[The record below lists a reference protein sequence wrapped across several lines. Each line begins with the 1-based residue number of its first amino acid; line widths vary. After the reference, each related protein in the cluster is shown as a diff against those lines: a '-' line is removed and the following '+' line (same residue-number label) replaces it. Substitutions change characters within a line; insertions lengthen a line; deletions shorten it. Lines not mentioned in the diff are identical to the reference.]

1 MIPEIGHLLLIGAL
15 VVTFIGG
22 CLPIYEFFSKKYYSQ
37 SYVRPFSILT
47 AFLVLGSLICL
58 IYSFLVDDFS
68 VAYVAT
74 NSNTLL
80 PNYYKFAATWGAHE
94 GSLVLWVLCLSL
106 WLVGYM
112 FSKRDVNDPFSSIT
126 FAIMNQVIFA
136 FVLFTLFTS
145 NPFERLL
152 PFSPLEG
159 GDLNPSLQDFAFTIH
174 PPLLYLGYS
183 GLALPFSLAIAAMI
197 TNNIDSLW
205 ARNARPWSLLSCA
218 FLTLGIGLGSWWA
231 YYELGW
237 GGWWF
242 WDPVENAAFVPWLIS
257 IALFHSLIVTERR
270 GVFKNWSL
278 LLSILSF
285 AASLLGTF
293 LVRSGVLT
301 SVHAFALDPERGL
314 FILGIF
320 TYFVFGALL
329 IYSLKNTKT
338 QSESTYSLTS
348 VEFGFLLNNLLLVVL
363 AISIMFGTIF
373 PLLYEA
379 YTNGDQVSVG
389 PPYFNVLILPFAIG
403 LGFLQG
409 IGLFLGWSDTKD
421 FKFVNRLLIETL
433 TMLIVIN
440 IILYFLFGSFNTGSL
455 VACLLFSWIV
465 SGNFLDIVINK
476 RPLNKIKSFLNFRLG
491 AIFAHLGIAFLVLG
505 IGVVSSYSSEKELLL
520 SVGESYDLD
529 GYVFEFENLSSEK
542 GPNYIA
548 DVASLKIQE
557 NAQAISLSSEKR
569 NYLSANQVTTE
580 VGIVAD
586 LFKDYYVALGENIEG
601 DTWSFRLQVKPFV
614 RWIWFGA
621 LLVAI
626 GTFISSIKLL
636 RKET

>member
-15 VVTFIGG
+15 AVTFIGG
-22 CLPIYEFFSKKYYSQ
+22 CLPFYEFFSKKYYSQ
-37 SYVRPFSILT
+37 SYLRPFSVLT
-47 AFLVLGSLICL
+47 ALLVAGSLTCL

-80 PNYYKFAATWGAHE
+80 PDYYKFAATWGAHE
-94 GSLVLWVLCLSL
+94 GSLVLWILCLSL

-112 FSKRDVNDPFSSIT
+112 FSKRNVNDSFSSIT

-136 FVLFTLFTS
+136 FILFTLFTS

-174 PPLLYLGYS
+174 PPLLYMGYS

-205 ARNARPWSLLSCA
+205 ARSARPWSLLSCA

-257 IALFHSLIVTERR
+257 IALFHSLIATERR

-314 FILGIF
+314 FILGICS
-320 TYFVFGALL
+320 YFIFGALL
-329 IYSLKNTKT
+329 IYSLKNTRT

-348 VEFGFLLNNLLLVVL
+348 IEFGFLLNNLLLVVL

-409 IGLFLGWSDTKD
+409 VGLFLGWSDTKD
-421 FKFVNRLLIETL
+421 FKFITRLIIETL
-433 TMLIVIN
+433 TVLIVIN
-440 IILYFLFGSFNTGSL
+440 IILYFLFGSFNTGSF

-465 SGNFLDIVINK
+465 SGNFLDIVVNK
-476 RPLNKIKSFLNFRLG
+476 KPLNRIKSFLSFRLG
-491 AIFAHLGIAFLVLG
+491 AIFAHLGIGFLVLG

-529 GYVFEFENLSSEK
+529 GYIFEFQNLSSEK

-548 DVASLKIQE
+548 DVASLKIDE
-557 NAQAISLSSEKR
+557 NTRTIALSSEKR
-569 NYLSANQVTTE
+569 SYLSANQVTTE

-621 LLVAI
+621 LLIAI

>member
-15 VVTFIGG
+15 AVTFIGG
-22 CLPIYEFFSKKYYSQ
+22 CLPFYEFFSKKYYSQ
-37 SYVRPFSILT
+37 SYLRPFSVLT
-47 AFLVLGSLICL
+47 ALLIAGSLACL

-80 PNYYKFAATWGAHE
+80 PDDYKFAATWGAHE
-94 GSLVLWVLCLSL
+94 GSLVLWILCLSL

-112 FSKRDVNDPFSSIT
+112 FSKRNVNDSFSSIT

-136 FVLFTLFTS
+136 FILFTLFTS

-174 PPLLYLGYS
+174 PPLLYMGYS

-205 ARNARPWSLLSCA
+205 ARSARPWSLLSCA

-257 IALFHSLIVTERR
+257 IALFHSLIATERR

-314 FILGIF
+314 FILGICS
-320 TYFVFGALL
+320 YFIFGALL
-329 IYSLKNTKT
+329 IYSLKNTRT

-348 VEFGFLLNNLLLVVL
+348 IEFGFLLNNLLLVVL

-409 IGLFLGWSDTKD
+409 VGLFLGWSDTKD
-421 FKFVNRLLIETL
+421 FKFITRLIIETL
-433 TMLIVIN
+433 TVLIVIN

-476 RPLNKIKSFLNFRLG
+476 RPLNKIKSFLSFRLG

-529 GYVFEFENLSSEK
+529 GYVFEFQNLSSEK

-548 DVASLKIQE
+548 DVASLKIDE
-557 NAQAISLSSEKR
+557 NTRTIALSSEKR
-569 NYLSANQVTTE
+569 SYLSANQVTTE